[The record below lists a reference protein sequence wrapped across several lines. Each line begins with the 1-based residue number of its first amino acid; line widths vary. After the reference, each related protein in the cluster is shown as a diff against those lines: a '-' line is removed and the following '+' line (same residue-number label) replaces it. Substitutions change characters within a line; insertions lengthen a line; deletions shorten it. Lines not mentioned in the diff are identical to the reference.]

1 MNGYMKSLGS
11 FFLLI
16 LCVWLGGCQS
26 DEDLRTSDNTGFL
39 VTLADELDQAYTRAT
54 PKELGKPIKE
64 QFKLLVVDTATGKEA
79 YSGQCSESVLVKAGL
94 YNLTATFGDNP
105 VIALDAPYYE
115 GKLEGQEVKTGEMTS
130 VEIPCSVA
138 NALLSVSFNHES
150 LKKAFENYYV
160 TVSVNDQAVEIDS
173 TGGKSAYFRANSS
186 VKLVFHGYLSGT
198 GQEMTYD
205 IPEEDKFQNVVA
217 RTHVKVTLGLNSE
230 DLSSGVGISVEKLD
244 TEIVSVTSTIP
255 VEYMPK
261 PKLEAEGF
269 SNNELTFAETEKKA
283 ASVHLK
289 LASPLQELKMRFHF
303 EDAQFASL
311 NDQDYLLSKDKAA
324 LENALGITLPDV
336 NATDAT
342 IDFSNLIAK
351 MQTNAG
357 ATTRNVIE
365 LDAQA
370 NNRWSSE
377 SMDIEE
383 QNSQNK
389 AFTLICNKPEFSVV
403 VEDKNCWSREFT
415 INEVNVT
422 AGDAETIK
430 KNLVYQYFDGSAWKE
445 CSTRESVKGRTQ
457 QFIQRAEEISSKVY
471 KVRALYRGVIAS
483 AEAEATLETPE
494 QLPNSG
500 MEEWNTEN
508 YSKSFYCFYPWMDKG
523 ECHWDTNNLYTTRH
537 RHNSS
542 DWVKVNYNGF
552 HAVSYVL
559 GRGNIGLA
567 AELRST
573 ANGRGNTRA
582 ELPEWMG
589 GVKHSEK
596 DQNKVAGELF
606 LGDCKVNITGN
617 DIDGND
623 SYEREKSALFSN
635 RPTALKFWYKYVPYN
650 LDAWSVHIELLD
662 ESKKVIVQKD
672 FTSSEAKG
680 DWTEAIVTW
689 NEDYNESV
697 IYAKCKYIYVI
708 FSSTINAGANMP
720 YREITQTFYI
730 DNGNNSLTFSP
741 AYVGS
746 VLTIDDISL
755 VYDK

>member
-1 MNGYMKSLGS
+1 MNKQILKIKQNFVLCLVMLSLLTLSCNRADMEEGHIGKS
-11 FFLLI
+11 
-16 LCVWLGGCQS
+16 
-26 DEDLRTSDNTGFL
+26 GFL
-39 VTLADELDQAYTRAT
+39 VTLTDDVRVESRSTPADLEGPLSTEFNLKIVRSSTGSVVYNDKYTTDLIQASAGFYQ
-54 PKELGKPIKE
+54 I
-64 QFKLLVVDTATGKEA
+64 TA
-79 YSGQCSESVLVKAGL
+79 S
-94 YNLTATFGDNP
+94 FGDNP
-105 VIALDAPYYE
+105 FLGVDAPYYE
-115 GKLEGQEVKTGEMTS
+115 GTVTDIEVKKSAPVTVS
-130 VEIPCSVA
+130 VPCKVA
-138 NALLSVSFNHES
+138 NALLSVVYDES
-150 LKKAFENYYV
+150 IANVYESYYV
-160 TVSVNDQAVEIDS
+160 TVSIGEQSQEIRDAQ
-173 TGGKSAYFRANSS
+173 SAYFRAGSIVN
-186 VKLVFHGYLSGT
+186 VWFHGTPKGESEERTFKLLHEKLTTPLEAGDHAILNLSIEAGV
-198 GQEMTYD
+198 
-205 IPEEDKFQNVVA
+205 NV
-217 RTHVKVTLGLNSE
+217 
-230 DLSSGVGISVEKLD
+230 SVEKLEVK
-244 TEIVSVTSTIP
+244 TTTVSETIP

-311 NDQDYLLSKDKAA
+311 NDQDYLLSEDKTA

-430 KNLVYQYFDGSAWKE
+430 KNLVYQYFDGSDWKE

-500 MEEWNTEN
+500 MDEWNVETYIKEGGWVSRDETY
-508 YSKSFYCFYPWMDKG
+508 YSFNPWKND
-523 ECHWDTNNLYTTRH
+523 EDHFWDTCNDFTTRH
-537 RHNSS
+537 RNNSN
-542 DWVKVNYNGF
+542 VNIYNYNGF
-552 HAVSYVL
+552 HAVSYVT
-559 GRGNIGLA
+559 GRSGLA

-573 ANGRGNTRA
+573 ANGRGNMIATFY
-582 ELPEWMG
+582 
-589 GVKHSEK
+589 
-596 DQNKVAGELF
+596 DFNKVAGELF
-606 LGDCKVNITGN
+606 TGTAKVTMGTSGFFGDADGSK
-617 DIDGND
+617 DI
-623 SYEREKSALFSN
+623 YEREKDASFSN

-730 DNGNNSLTFSP
+730 DNGNSSLTFSP

>member
-1 MNGYMKSLGS
+1 MKSLGS

-173 TGGKSAYFRANSS
+173 TGEKSAYFRANSS

-311 NDQDYLLSKDKAA
+311 NNQDYLLSKDKAA

-430 KNLVYQYFDGSAWKE
+430 KNLVYQYFDGSDWKE

-500 MEEWNTEN
+500 MEDWNYAKVARSIITYNLTSEGQDVFWN
-508 YSKSFYCFYPWMDKG
+508 
-523 ECHWDTNNLYTTRH
+523 TNNLYTTRYVQEIEFLGSGS
-537 RHNSS
+537 NP
-542 DWVKVNYNGF
+542 YNCF
-552 HAVSYVL
+552 PAVSYVP
-559 GRGNIGLA
+559 GRNNGKA
-567 AELRST
+567 AELRNT
-573 ANGRGNTRA
+573 AAGRGNTKNPLDPSRHT
-582 ELPEWMG
+582 EL
-589 GVKHSEK
+589 
-596 DQNKVAGELF
+596 DLNKVAGELF
-606 LGDCKVNITGN
+606 VG
-617 DIDGND
+617 DIDIVQGGTDAIPKGDHYTIQKGKEFN
-623 SYEREKSALFSN
+623 L
-635 RPTALKFWYKYVPYN
+635 RPTALHFWYKYAPCN
-650 LDAWSVHIELLD
+650 TDTWKATLELLD
-662 ESKKVIVQKD
+662 ENRNVIISKTIQ
-672 FTSSEAKG
+672 SSEVKNEF
-680 DWTEAIVTW
+680 TEAVIPL
-689 NEDYNESV
+689 DYQDSE
-697 IYAKCKYIYVI
+697 IYAKCKYIYVV
-708 FSSTINAGANMP
+708 FSSTINTGSALQYNTVD
-720 YREITQTFYI
+720 YTLWKDDSQV
-730 DNGNNSLTFSP
+730 TFSHT
-741 AYVGS
+741 YVGS

>member
-1 MNGYMKSLGS
+1 MKSLGS

-39 VTLADELDQAYTRAT
+39 VTLTDELEQAYTRAT
-54 PKELGKPIKE
+54 PAELGKPIKE
-64 QFKLLVVDTATGKEA
+64 QFKLLVVDTATGKET

-105 VIALDAPYYE
+105 IIALDAPYYE

-324 LENALGITLPDV
+324 LENALGITLPDI

-430 KNLVYQYFDGSAWKE
+430 KNLVYQYFDGSDWKE

-483 AEAEATLETPE
+483 AEDEATLEIPE

-542 DWVKVNYNGF
+542 DLVKVNYNGF

-573 ANGRGNTRA
+573 ANGRGNTRT
-582 ELPEWMG
+582 ELPEWLG

-730 DNGNNSLTFSP
+730 DKGNNSLTFSP

>member
-1 MNGYMKSLGS
+1 MNKQILKIKQNFVLCLVMLSLLALSCNRADMEEGHIGKS
-11 FFLLI
+11 
-16 LCVWLGGCQS
+16 
-26 DEDLRTSDNTGFL
+26 GFL
-39 VTLADELDQAYTRAT
+39 VTLTDDVRVESRSTPAELEDPLNTDFDLKIIRTSTGETVYDGKFKEDLIQASAGFYQVTASF
-54 PKELGKPIKE
+54 GK
-64 QFKLLVVDTATGKEA
+64 
-79 YSGQCSESVLVKAGL
+79 
-94 YNLTATFGDNP
+94 NP
-105 VIALDAPYYE
+105 VLEVDAPYYE
-115 GKLEGQEVKTGEMTS
+115 GTVTEVEVRKDTPAQ
-130 VEIPCSVA
+130 VLVPCKVA
-138 NALLSVSFNHES
+138 NALLSVVYGES
-150 LKKAFENYYV
+150 IAKVYDSYYV
-160 TVSVNDQAVEIDS
+160 TVAVGEESREIRDNE
-173 TGGKSAYFRANSS
+173 SAYFRAGS
-186 VKLVFHGYLSGT
+186 VVNVWFHGTPKGESEERTFELLHEGLTAPLEAGEHAILNLSIEAGV
-198 GQEMTYD
+198 
-205 IPEEDKFQNVVA
+205 NV
-217 RTHVKVTLGLNSE
+217 
-230 DLSSGVGISVEKLD
+230 SVEKV
-244 TEIVSVTSTIP
+244 EVKMVTVGETVP

-311 NDQDYLLSKDKAA
+311 NDQDYLLSEDKTA

-336 NATDAT
+336 NAPDAT

-430 KNLVYQYFDGSAWKE
+430 KNLVYQYFDGSDWKE

-542 DWVKVNYNGF
+542 DVVKVNYNGF

-573 ANGRGNTRA
+573 ANGRGNTI
-582 ELPEWMG
+582 LPEWLGG
-589 GVKHSEK
+589 GVK

-730 DNGNNSLTFSP
+730 DNGNSSLTFSP

>member
-1 MNGYMKSLGS
+1 ME
-11 FFLLI
+11 
-16 LCVWLGGCQS
+16 V
-26 DEDLRTSDNTGFL
+26 
-39 VTLADELDQAYTRAT
+39 
-54 PKELGKPIKE
+54 
-64 QFKLLVVDTATGKEA
+64 
-79 YSGQCSESVLVKAGL
+79 
-94 YNLTATFGDNP
+94 
-105 VIALDAPYYE
+105 DAPYYE
-115 GKLEGQEVKTGEMTS
+115 GTVTEVEVRKDTPAQ
-130 VEIPCSVA
+130 VLVPCKVA
-138 NALLSVSFNHES
+138 NALLSVVYGES
-150 LKKAFENYYV
+150 IAKVYDSYYV
-160 TVSVNDQAVEIDS
+160 TVAVGEESREIRDNE
-173 TGGKSAYFRANSS
+173 SAYFRAGS
-186 VKLVFHGYLSGT
+186 VVNVWFHGTPKGESEERTFELLHEGLTAPLEAGEHAILNLSIEAGV
-198 GQEMTYD
+198 
-205 IPEEDKFQNVVA
+205 NV
-217 RTHVKVTLGLNSE
+217 
-230 DLSSGVGISVEKLD
+230 SVEKV
-244 TEIVSVTSTIP
+244 EVKMVTVGETVP

-311 NDQDYLLSKDKAA
+311 NDQDYLLSEDKTA

-336 NATDAT
+336 NAPDAT

-430 KNLVYQYFDGSAWKE
+430 KNLVYQYFDGSDWKE

-542 DWVKVNYNGF
+542 DVVKVNYNGF

-573 ANGRGNTRA
+573 ANGRGNTI
-582 ELPEWMG
+582 LPEWLGG
-589 GVKHSEK
+589 GVK

-730 DNGNNSLTFSP
+730 DNGNSSLTFSP

>member
-1 MNGYMKSLGS
+1 MNKQILKIKQNFVLCLVMLSLLTLSCNRADMEEGHIGKS
-11 FFLLI
+11 
-16 LCVWLGGCQS
+16 
-26 DEDLRTSDNTGFL
+26 GFL
-39 VTLADELDQAYTRAT
+39 VTLTDDVRVESRSTPAELEDPLNTDFDLKIIRTSTGETVYDGKFKEDLIQASAGFY
-54 PKELGKPIKE
+54 
-64 QFKLLVVDTATGKEA
+64 QVTA
-79 YSGQCSESVLVKAGL
+79 S
-94 YNLTATFGDNP
+94 FGTNP
-105 VIALDAPYYE
+105 VLEVDAPYYE
-115 GKLEGQEVKTGEMTS
+115 GTVTEVEVRKDTPAQ
-130 VEIPCSVA
+130 VLVPCKVA
-138 NALLSVSFNHES
+138 NALLSVVYGES
-150 LKKAFENYYV
+150 IAKVYDSYYV
-160 TVSVNDQAVEIDS
+160 TVKVGEESREIRDNE
-173 TGGKSAYFRANSS
+173 SAYFRAGS
-186 VKLVFHGYLSGT
+186 VVNVWFHGTPKGESEERTFELLHEGLTAPLEAGEHAILNLSI
-198 GQEMTYD
+198 E
-205 IPEEDKFQNVVA
+205 V
-217 RTHVKVTLGLNSE
+217 
-230 DLSSGVGISVEKLD
+230 GVSVSVEKV
-244 TEIVSVTSTIP
+244 EVKKVTVGETVP

-430 KNLVYQYFDGSAWKE
+430 KNLVYQYFDGSDWKE

-542 DWVKVNYNGF
+542 DLVKVNYNGF

-573 ANGRGNTRA
+573 ANGRGNTRT
-582 ELPEWMG
+582 ELPEWLG

-720 YREITQTFYI
+720 YREITQAFYI

>member
-1 MNGYMKSLGS
+1 MNKKLQGIKRKLEWCLAVFSLLTLSCNRADIEEGNISKS
-11 FFLLI
+11 
-16 LCVWLGGCQS
+16 
-26 DEDLRTSDNTGFL
+26 GFL
-39 VTLADELDQAYTRAT
+39 VTLEDDIRVESRSTPAKLEGPLSTEFNLKIVRSSTGSVVYNDKYTTDLIQASAGFYQ
-54 PKELGKPIKE
+54 I
-64 QFKLLVVDTATGKEA
+64 TA
-79 YSGQCSESVLVKAGL
+79 S
-94 YNLTATFGDNP
+94 FGDNP
-105 VIALDAPYYE
+105 VLGVDAPYYE
-115 GKLEGQEVKTGEMTS
+115 GTVTDIEVKKSAPVTVS
-130 VEIPCSVA
+130 VPCKVA
-138 NALLSVSFNHES
+138 NALLSVVYDES
-150 LKKAFENYYV
+150 IANVYESYYV
-160 TVSVNDQAVEIDS
+160 TVSIGEQSQEIRDAQ
-173 TGGKSAYFRANSS
+173 SAYFRAGSIVN
-186 VKLVFHGYLSGT
+186 VWFHGTPKGESEERTFELLHEKLTTPLEAGDHAILNLSI
-198 GQEMTYD
+198 E
-205 IPEEDKFQNVVA
+205 A
-217 RTHVKVTLGLNSE
+217 
-230 DLSSGVGISVEKLD
+230 GVSVSVEKLEVE
-244 TEIVSVTSTIP
+244 TATVSETIP

-289 LASPLQELKMRFHF
+289 LASPLQDLKMRFHF

-311 NDQDYLLSKDKAA
+311 NNQDYLLSKDKAA
-324 LENALGITLPDV
+324 LENALGIPLPDV

-377 SMDIEE
+377 SMDVEE
-383 QNSQNK
+383 QNSQNRT
-389 AFTLICNKPEFSVV
+389 FTLICNKPEFSVV

-415 INEVNVT
+415 VNEVNVI

-430 KNLVYQYFDGSAWKE
+430 KNLVYQYFDGSDWKE

-457 QFIQRAEEISSKVY
+457 QFTQLAEEISNKVY

-542 DWVKVNYNGF
+542 DVVKVNYNGF

-573 ANGRGNTRA
+573 ANGRGNTI
-582 ELPEWMG
+582 LPEWLGG
-589 GVKHSEK
+589 GVK

-730 DNGNNSLTFSP
+730 DNGNSSLTFSP